1 KETELVGMENILIK
15 PRKGWRKFLGW
26 KSLTGLIILAGL
38 GVWGLYAWTQPPP
51 PPPPKPQAQT
61 KARARM
67 ETLALTEIQD
77 GDKRWTLDAKSADFL
92 KDKMEI
98 RIKGV
103 KVEFYGGPD
112 KIVKVK
118 AKEGLINTKT
128 RVLVLRGGVEM
139 VSGDLRITTGRV
151 TYQPGERLLL
161 APDEVTLEEPRL
173 KIQGKDLQVK
183 LAEKKLI
190 LAQHRLT
197 QIKVK
202 NLEHLP

>member
-1 KETELVGMENILIK
+1 MENFVIK

-51 PPPPKPQAQT
+51 PPPPKPQA
-61 KARARM
+61 KAKASARM

-92 KDKMEI
+92 KDKMEV

-103 KVEFYGGPD
+103 KVEFFGGPD
-112 KIVKVK
+112 KVVKVK
-118 AKEGLINTKT
+118 AQEGLINTKT
-128 RVLVLRGGVEM
+128 RVLTLKGGVEM
-139 VSGDLRITTGRV
+139 VSGNLRITTDRV
-151 TYQPGERLLL
+151 TYQPGGRLLL

-197 QIKVK
+197 QIKVT
-202 NLEHLP
+202 NMDMEHLP